1 MEALADFSTL
11 GALVGL
17 VIAIVLIIKKVH
29 PAYSLILGALLGGI
43 IGGGGL
49 VTTVNTMVSGAQSM
63 MSSVLRIMTSGI
75 LAGALIKTGS
85 AQKIAETIVD
95 KMGEKKAVAAIAIAT
110 MIICAV
116 GVFIDISVITV
127 APIALAIG
135 KRAKLPKESLLLAM
149 IGGGKAG
156 NIISPNPNTI
166 AASEAFSVDLTSLM
180 MKNIIPAICA
190 LVVAILLASMLAGK
204 KNGLQVE
211 ESDCDTSENELPG
224 FLPAILGPLV
234 VIVLLALR
242 PIAGISIDPLI
253 ALPVGGIV
261 STLVTGNAKKTVEF
275 TEFGLSKV
283 IGVSILLIGTGTIA
297 GIIKASMLQYDVIN
311 ILETLN
317 MPAFVLAPLAGVLM
331 AGATASTTAGATI
344 AAQTFAPT
352 LIAQGVPALA
362 AAAMIHA
369 GATVV
374 DSLPHGSFFHATGGS
389 VNMSIGDRMK
399 IIPFEAAIGITGTIV
414 SVALYLVLH

>member
-1 MEALADFSTL
+1 MTYDFNTI
-11 GALVGL
+11 GALIGL
-17 VIAIVLIIKKVH
+17 VIAIILIIKKVH
-29 PAYSLILGALLGGI
+29 PAYSLILGALVGGLL
-43 IGGGGL
+43 GGGGL
-49 VTTVNTMVSGAQSM
+49 TTTVSTMVNGASSM

-95 KMGEKKAVAAIAIAT
+95 KLGQKRAIAAVSIAT

-135 KRAKLPKESLLLAM
+135 KKANISKESLLLAM

-166 AASEAFSVDLTSLM
+166 AASEAFNVDLTSLM
-180 MKNIIPAICA
+180 LKNLVPALFA
-190 LVVAILLASMLAGK
+190 LVVTIILATLLSKK
-204 KNGLQVE
+204 KNGLMVE
-211 ESDCDTSENELPG
+211 ASDIEVNDTKLPN
-224 FLPAILGPLV
+224 FFTAIIGPLV
-234 VIVLLALR
+234 VIILLALR
-242 PIAGISIDPLI
+242 PIANITIDPLI
-253 ALPVGGIV
+253 ALPVGGLVCI
-261 STLVTGNAKKTVEF
+261 LVTRNIKDTISI

-283 IGVSILLIGTGTIA
+283 VGVSILLIGTGTIA
-297 GIIKASMLQYDVIN
+297 GIIKASALQYDVIN
-311 ILETLN
+311 ALEALS
-317 MPAFVLAPLAGVLM
+317 MPAFILAPLSGVLM
-331 AGATASTTAGATI
+331 AAATASTTAGATI

-389 VNMSIGDRMK
+389 VSMSIKARMRL
-399 IIPFEAAIGITGTIV
+399 IPYEALVGLTSTV
-414 SVALYLVLH
+414 VAVIMYLI

>member
-1 MEALADFSTL
+1 MTYDFNTI
-11 GALVGL
+11 GALIGL
-17 VIAIVLIIKKVH
+17 VIAIILIIKKVH
-29 PAYSLILGALLGGI
+29 PAYSLILGALVGGLL
-43 IGGGGL
+43 GGGGL
-49 VTTVNTMVSGAQSM
+49 TTTVSTMVNGASSM

-95 KMGEKKAVAAIAIAT
+95 KLGEKRAIAAVSIAT

-135 KRAKLPKESLLLAM
+135 KKANISKESLLLAM

-166 AASEAFSVDLTSLM
+166 AASEAFNVDLTSLM
-180 MKNIIPAICA
+180 LKNLVPALCA
-190 LVVAILLASMLAGK
+190 LVVTIILATLLSKK
-204 KNGLQVE
+204 KNGLMVE
-211 ESDCDTSENELPG
+211 ASDIEVNDTKLPN
-224 FLPAILGPLV
+224 FFTAIIGPLV
-234 VIVLLALR
+234 VIILLALR
-242 PIAGISIDPLI
+242 PIANITIDPLI
-253 ALPVGGIV
+253 ALPIGGLVCI
-261 STLVTGNAKKTVEF
+261 LVTRNIKDTISI

-283 IGVSILLIGTGTIA
+283 VGVSILLIGTGTIA
-297 GIIKASMLQYDVIN
+297 GIIKASALQYDVIN
-311 ILETLN
+311 ALEALS
-317 MPAFVLAPLAGVLM
+317 MPAFILAPLSGVLM
-331 AGATASTTAGATI
+331 AAATASTTAGATI

-352 LIAQGVPALA
+352 LIAEGVPALA

-369 GATVV
+369 GSTVV

-389 VNMSIGDRMK
+389 VSMSIKARMRL
-399 IIPFEAAIGITGTIV
+399 IPYEALVGLTSTIV
-414 SVALYLVLH
+414 AVIMYLI

>member
-1 MEALADFSTL
+1 MYDFTTV
-11 GALVGL
+11 GALIGL
-17 VIAIVLIIKKVH
+17 AIAIVLIIRKVH
-29 PAYSLILGALLGGI
+29 PAYSLILGALVGGV

-49 VTTVNTMVSGAQSM
+49 VTTVNTMVSGAGSM

-75 LAGALIKTGS
+75 LAGALIKTGA

-95 KMGEKKAVAAIAIAT
+95 KMGQRLALAAIAIAT

-135 KRAKLPKESLLLAM
+135 QKAKLSKESLLLAM

-166 AASEAFSVDLTSLM
+166 AAAEAFEVDLTSLM
-180 MKNIIPAICA
+180 IKNAVPAIFA
-190 LVVAILLASMLAGK
+190 LAAAIILATLLSK
-204 KNGLQVE
+204 KENGLAVQD
-211 ESDCDTSENELPG
+211 SDIEKSETKLPG
-224 FLPAILGPLV
+224 FLPAIIGPVV
-234 VIVLLALR
+234 VIILLALR
-242 PIAGISIDPLI
+242 PVAGISIDPLI

-261 STLVTGNAKKTVEF
+261 CMLVTGNIKKIVSF

-297 GIIKASMLQYDVIN
+297 GIIKASALQYDVIN
-311 ILETLN
+311 LLERLN
-317 MPAFVLAPLAGVLM
+317 MPAFVLAPLAGILM

-344 AAQTFAPT
+344 ASQTFAST
-352 LIAQGVPALA
+352 LIAGGVPALA

-389 VNMSIGDRMK
+389 VSMKINDRMK
-399 IIPFEAAIGITGTIV
+399 LIPYEACVGLTSTVV
-414 SVALYLVLH
+414 SVILFLIFQR

>member
-1 MEALADFSTL
+1 
-11 GALVGL
+11 
-17 VIAIVLIIKKVH
+17 
-29 PAYSLILGALLGGI
+29 
-43 IGGGGL
+43 
-49 VTTVNTMVSGAQSM
+49 MVSGAGSM

-75 LAGALIKTGS
+75 LAGALIKTGA
-85 AQKIAETIVD
+85 AQKIAETIGD
-95 KMGEKKAVAAIAIAT
+95 KMGQRLALAAIAIAT

-135 KRAKLPKESLLLAM
+135 QKAKLSKESLLLAM

-166 AASEAFSVDLTSLM
+166 AAAEAFEVDLTSLM
-180 MKNIIPAICA
+180 IKNAVPAIFA
-190 LVVAILLASMLAGK
+190 LAAAIILATLLSK
-204 KNGLQVE
+204 KENGLAVQD
-211 ESDCDTSENELPG
+211 SDIEKSETKLPG
-224 FLPAILGPLV
+224 FLPAIIGPVV
-234 VIVLLALR
+234 VIILLALR
-242 PIAGISIDPLI
+242 PVAGISIDPLI

-261 STLVTGNAKKTVEF
+261 CMLVTGNIKKIVSF

-297 GIIKASMLQYDVIN
+297 GIIKASALQYDVIN
-311 ILETLN
+311 LLERLN
-317 MPAFVLAPLAGVLM
+317 MPAFVLAPLAGILM

-344 AAQTFAPT
+344 ASQTFAST
-352 LIAQGVPALA
+352 LIAGGVPALA

-389 VNMSIGDRMK
+389 VSMKINDRMK
-399 IIPFEAAIGITGTIV
+399 LIPYEACVGLTSTVV
-414 SVALYLVLH
+414 SVILFLIFQR

>member
-1 MEALADFSTL
+1 MEYSFTTL
-11 GALVGL
+11 GAILGL
-17 VIAIVLIIKKVH
+17 VIAIVLIIKKVQ
-29 PAYSLILGALLGGI
+29 PAYCLILGALIGGI
-43 IGGGGL
+43 VGGGGL
-49 VTTVNTMVSGAQSM
+49 DTTVSTMVSGAASM
-63 MSSVLRIMTSGI
+63 MSSILRILTSGI

-95 KMGEKKAVAAIAIAT
+95 TLGEKRAVMAIAIAT
-110 MIICAV
+110 MLICAV

-135 KRAKLPKESLLLAM
+135 EKTGLNKASILLAM

-166 AASEAFSVDLTSLM
+166 AVSEAFSQDLTAVM
-180 MKNIIPAICA
+180 FKNAVPAVCA
-190 LVVAILLASMLAGK
+190 LVAAILLASMLAK
-204 KNGLQVE
+204 KDGVKITADDLD
-211 ESDCDTSENELPG
+211 SAKDASLPS
-224 FLPAILGPLV
+224 FASAVIGPV
-234 VIVLLALR
+234 CVIIMLALR
-242 PIAGISIDPLI
+242 PLAGITIDPLI
-253 ALPVGGIV
+253 ALPAGGIIC
-261 STLVTGNAKKTVEF
+261 TLVTGNAKKIIEF

-297 GIIKASMLQYDVIN
+297 GIIKASALQYDVTTL
-311 ILETLN
+311 LEAMH
-317 MPAFVLAPLAGVLM
+317 MPAFILAPLSGILM
-331 AGATASTTAGATI
+331 AGATASTTAGATV

-352 LIAQGVPALA
+352 LLSAGVPALA

-389 VNMSIGDRMK
+389 VSMSISERMK
-399 IIPFEAAIGITGTIV
+399 LIPYEAAIGLTSTIV
-414 SVALYLVLH
+414 SIILYLIIG